1 MNTYIWKTK
10 EPIDTKNNK
19 RVIGLYAG
27 RTKHT
32 AAHRTR
38 GCAFSGN
45 HWCRPIGGDE
55 IDVIYEETI
64 SSSFRSIWG
73 GWKNKISTTGLYEE
87 LLIQTLYRYVRNLKD
102 NPIGVSVEILNANR
116 GTKFG
121 KWAWEDFTE
130 EENEGRNWNA
140 HALGII
146 RKKI

>member
-10 EPIDTKNNK
+10 EPINTKNNK

-27 RTKHT
+27 RTKYS

-45 HWCRPIGGDE
+45 QWCRPIGGDE
-55 IDVIYEETI
+55 IDVIYEESVSNDYHGLWGDP
-64 SSSFRSIWG
+64 SSG
-73 GWKNKISTTGLYEE
+73 GLYEE
-87 LLIQTLYRYVRNLKD
+87 LLIQTLYRYVKNLQA
-102 NPIGVSVEILNANR
+102 NPTNVSVEILNANR

-121 KWAWEDFTE
+121 KWAWEDFTDE
-130 EENEGRNWNA
+130 MNEGRNWNA

>member
-10 EPIDTKNNK
+10 EPINTKNNK

-27 RTKHT
+27 RTKT
-32 AAHRTR
+32 SVEQRIR

-45 HWCRPIGGDE
+45 SYCRPIGGDE
-55 IDVIYEETI
+55 VKVLYQESYAQRSLNTI
-64 SSSFRSIWG
+64 QAKFYT
-73 GWKNKISTTGLYEE
+73 NPLGLYEE
-87 LLIQTLYRYVRNLKD
+87 LLIQTLYRYIRNLQN
-102 NPIGVSVEILNANR
+102 NPTDVSVQILNVSR

-121 KWAWEDFTE
+121 SWQWEGFTDKI
-130 EENEGRNWNA
+130 NEGRNWNA